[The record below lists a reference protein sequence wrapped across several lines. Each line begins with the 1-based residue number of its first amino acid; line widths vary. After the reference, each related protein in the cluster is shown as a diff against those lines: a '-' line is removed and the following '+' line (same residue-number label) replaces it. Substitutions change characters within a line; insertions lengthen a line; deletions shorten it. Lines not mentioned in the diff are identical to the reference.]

1 MPSPVA
7 KDLSIDEG
15 SESSATEPDVSTE
28 PGESETESDS
38 SWIEVD
44 SDSDNEEADDGK
56 KTVFKNRYANEV
68 CNISLPALVMT
79 LIPPMP
85 RNLRPFHL
93 TMESI
98 SPVRALVKTSF
109 AER

>member
-1 MPSPVA
+1 MPFTVA
-7 KDLSIDEG
+7 KDPSIDEG

-44 SDSDNEEADDGK
+44 SDSDNEEADDVK
-56 KTVFKNRYANEV
+56 KTVAKNRYANEA
-68 CNISLPALVMT
+68 CNISLPALAMT
-79 LIPPMP
+79 FIPPIP
-85 RNLRPFHL
+85 RNLRLFYL
-93 TMESI
+93 TMDSI
-98 SPVRALVKTSF
+98 SPARALVKTSF